1 MPSAASPPPPLAAAP
16 AALWRTIDGVLTDVD
31 DTLTSD
37 GAVDPPALD
46 ALHAL
51 ADAAVPVIAI
61 TGRPAGWSEPFVRAW
76 PVAAIVAENGGVL
89 LRRDGAAVRLDFAQ
103 DEATRRANRERLRA
117 CADAVLAE
125 VPGATHARDSAG
137 RLTDIAVDHAEFAHL
152 AP

>member
-1 MPSAASPPPPLAAAP
+1 MPTAASPPPPPPLAAAP

-31 DTLTSD
+31 DTLTRD
-37 GAVDPPALD
+37 GAVDRPALD

-89 LRRDGAAVRLDFAQ
+89 LRRDGATVRVDFAQ
-103 DEATRRANRERLRA
+103 DEATRRAHRERLRA
-117 CADAVLAE
+117 CADA
-125 VPGATHARDSAG
+125 TARG
-137 RLTDIAVDHAEFAHL
+137 G
-152 AP
+152 